1 MKKLNKYKHYEAVR
15 ILDAIEWLCF
25 ENVLRC
31 FCSSLFLVILSKPLG
46 ASEESLQFY
55 VRMSFGAIEWL
66 CFENALRCFV
76 PQHDKKEDWRCFVPQ
91 HDKKKTPSPYHLPVI
106 LRNEGSLHLMHGS
119 SLFY

>member
-76 PQHDKKEDWRCFVPQ
+76 PQHDKKEDWRCFEPQ
-91 HDKKKTPSPYHLPVI
+91 V
-106 LRNEGSLHLMHGS
+106 
-119 SLFY
+119 